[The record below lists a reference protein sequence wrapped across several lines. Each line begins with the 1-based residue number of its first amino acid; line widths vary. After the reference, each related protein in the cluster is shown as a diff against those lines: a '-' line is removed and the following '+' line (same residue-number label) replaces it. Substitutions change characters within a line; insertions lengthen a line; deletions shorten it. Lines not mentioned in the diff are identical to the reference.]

1 MVCAV
6 LLRLTNTKDKDKI
19 FLSVQVKKKKK
30 DKRRKRV
37 AESSTLR
44 SINFHPPK
52 KPGLVNR

>member
-19 FLSVQVKKKKK
+19 FLLVQGKKKK

-37 AESSTLR
+37 AESSTLQ

-52 KPGLVNR
+52 KLGLVNR

>member
-6 LLRLTNTKDKDKI
+6 FLRLTNTKDKDKI
-19 FLSVQVKKKKK
+19 FLSVQGKKK
-30 DKRRKRV
+30 DKKRKRV
-37 AESSTLR
+37 AESSTPQ